1 MLKVIS
7 LDNFI
12 VYDLIRQ
19 ALKEDIGYCDLT
31 TNSFISPDKIIE
43 AKFNSR
49 EEGILSG
56 LPVVKMIFKMLDEN
70 IEFIP
75 ILNDGDKISK
85 GQDIAVVKGKARAI
99 LTGERVSLNFIQRM
113 SAIATMT
120 NKFQLTIEPYRAK
133 VSDTRKSCPNFRI
146 FEKYSV
152 KMGGGSPHRFGL
164 YDAVMIKDNHI
175 KTAGSIKEAVKIAK
189 QNVPHTIKIEVETE
203 NLSQVREAADSG
215 ADIIMFDNMPVE
227 EMKKAVE
234 MINGKSITEAS
245 GTIIL
250 ETINLIASTGV
261 DYISTSAIT
270 AKAGIL
276 DIGLDI

>member
-1 MLKVIS
+1 MIS
-7 LDNFI
+7 LDNFV

-19 ALKEDIGYCDLT
+19 ALKEDIGHGDLT
-31 TNSFISPDKIIE
+31 TNSFISPDKVLE
-43 AKFNSR
+43 ARFNSR

-56 LPVVKMIFKMLDEN
+56 LSVVKMIFKMLDED

-75 ILNDGDKISK
+75 ILQDGDKICK
-85 GQDIAVVKGKARAI
+85 GQDIAIVKGKARAI

-120 NKFQLTIEPYRAK
+120 NKFQRAIEPYKAK

-152 KMGGGSPHRFGL
+152 KAGGGSPHRFGL

-175 KTAGSIKEAVKIAK
+175 KTAGSIKEAVKTAK
-189 QNVPHTIKIEVETE
+189 GNVPHTIKIEIETE
-203 NLSQVREAADSG
+203 NLSQVIEAVDSG
-215 ADIIMFDNMPVE
+215 ADIIMFDNMSVE

-234 MINGKSITEAS
+234 IVNGKSITEAS
-245 GTIIL
+245 GTITQ
-250 ETINLIASTGV
+250 ETINLIASTDV

-270 AKAGIL
+270 AKAGII